1 MLFWSLCQMITR
13 IFLDLFLLCF
23 FSLGRLLWS
32 SFYLWTLDI
41 GYEKLCCHFWR
52 CRGLE
57 WWKYHFG
64 VIKDEAV
71 EWIQF
76 TQLNT
81 CLKFCKDQFTF
92 SLPMLLEYNT
102 PRVTME
108 RLNSFPRISSLVC
121 LNSCFSLPLSPA
133 LWEYW
138 MLHWTKTGLSSY
150 CYCFLFSGIFAPKVL
165 ASLVGPNYSFC
176 LLILMTLSKALL
188 ASLPFG
194 SLPLPASWASQS
206 LIQLESH
213 VKATWRMPC

>member
-1 MLFWSLCQMITR
+1 MVVFFGLLFS
-13 IFLDLFLLCF
+13 
-23 FSLGRLLWS
+23 
-32 SFYLWTLDI
+32 YLWTLDI

-108 RLNSFPRISSLVC
+108 RLNSFPV
-121 LNSCFSLPLSPA
+121 NSCFWILVWILVFLSPSPQHCENTECSIEQKQVWA
-133 LWEYW
+133 
-138 MLHWTKTGLSSY
+138 HIAIVS
-150 CYCFLFSGIFAPKVL
+150 FSL
-165 ASLVGPNYSFC
+165 
-176 LLILMTLSKALL
+176 
-188 ASLPFG
+188 G
-194 SLPLPASWASQS
+194 SLPLKCWLLWWDQIIAFVYLS
-206 LIQLESH
+206 LWLCQKLCWLLCLLEAFLYQLLELLSLSFSLSL
-213 VKATWRMPC
+213 M